1 MLRERM
7 TLVIN
12 NHRFSCS
19 HTDQFIYI
27 LKGFSELND
36 FALPFPHINA
46 IKDGDHAYL
55 YLEEWEQYEVLIQDH
70 LLSGYRLAV
79 LDFNFFQPL
88 YLSRL
93 QENYCFIEDSWRSL
107 PQAEHVPM
115 FNMKNPLIGIS
126 DNLSLNQQDK
136 LALLKAEKLII

>member
-1 MLRERM
+1 MLKDRM

-27 LKGFSELND
+27 LKGFSEIKGFN
-36 FALPFPHINA
+36 LPFPHISV
-46 IKDGDHAYL
+46 IKEGEHTYL
-55 YLEEWEQYEVLIQDH
+55 YLEEWERYEVLIQDH

-88 YLSRL
+88 YLSRND
-93 QENYCFIEDSWRSL
+93 QGYCFIEDEGNNL
-107 PQAEHVPM
+107 AQAEIVPL
-115 FNMKNPLIGIS
+115 FNLNNALIGVS
-126 DNLSLNQQDK
+126 DDLTLDKQEKLN
-136 LALLKAEKLII
+136 LLKQEDLVE